1 MFFAHLFSRL
11 RRRPLVAGATTALL
25 GLLLW
30 ANWALPALHAFAP
43 AVEFATFQVDARAT
57 PALGSRLQRV
67 AAGLPGVTA
76 AALNPRAHC
85 LTVAWQPARI
95 GGAAVYER
103 LRAVGH
109 GRVWALPA
117 ATLSAAEAARQC
129 PVPAGYVQAL
139 ERLRFTLNLRRFFVA
154 A

>member
-11 RRRPLVAGATTALL
+11 RRPLAGSATTALL

-30 ANWALPALHAFAP
+30 ANWELPALHNFAP
-43 AVEFATFQVDARAT
+43 PVEFITFQVDEQAT
-57 PALGSRLQRV
+57 PAFGSHLQRV
-67 AAGLPGVTA
+67 AAALPGVTA

-95 GGAAVYER
+95 DGAAVYEC
-103 LRAVGH
+103 LRAAGH

-139 ERLRFTLNLRRFFVA
+139 ERLRFTLNLRRFFVSA
-154 A
+154 